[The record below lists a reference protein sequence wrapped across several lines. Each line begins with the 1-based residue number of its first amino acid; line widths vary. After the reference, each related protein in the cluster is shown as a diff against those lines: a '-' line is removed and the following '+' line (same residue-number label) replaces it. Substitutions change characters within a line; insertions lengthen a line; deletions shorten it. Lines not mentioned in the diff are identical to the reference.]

1 MTLPK
6 FSPNRVRE
14 DEAPELVT
22 SRNFESLATMLS
34 TISTAVDSHGVKLTG
49 ILKKMVQLA
58 YPSFQGFNLRTGT
71 NSRLQSAVLVAGT
84 VTVANTSV
92 TAATLALIGRSTA
105 GGALGHLS
113 YTIIPG
119 TSITIT
125 SSSATDTST
134 VIYLLIGTF

>member
-1 MTLPK
+1 MTIPK
-6 FSPNRVRE
+6 FSPNRVRP
-14 DEAPELVT
+14 DEAPELVA
-22 SRNFESLATMLS
+22 SRNFESLAS
-34 TISTAVDSHGVKLTG
+34 IISAIGATIDEHTTALASITKKL
-49 ILKKMVQLA
+49 VQLA

-71 NSRLQSAVLVAGT
+71 NSRLNSAVLVAGT

-105 GGALGHLS
+105 GGTLGHLS
-113 YTIIPG
+113 YTVVPG

>member
-34 TISTAVDSHGVKLTG
+34 TISTAVDSHGVTLTG

-71 NSRLQSAVLVAGT
+71 NSRIQSAVLVAGT

-113 YTIIPG
+113 YTVVPG

>member
-1 MTLPK
+1 MTIPR
-6 FSPNRVRE
+6 FSPNRVRP
-14 DEAPELVT
+14 DEAPELVA
-22 SRNFESLATMLS
+22 SRNFENLATTLGTMADTVDS
-34 TISTAVDSHGVKLTG
+34 QAVTISG
-49 ILKKMVQLA
+49 ILKKLVQLA

-71 NSRLQSAVLVAGT
+71 NSRIQSAVLVAGT

-92 TAATLALIGRSTA
+92 TASTLALIGRSTA

-113 YTIIPG
+113 CTVVPG